1 MHKLS
6 IQSTGAI
13 AQNDIEKSYMQIAE
27 AGFDCVDFG
36 FDNYLQGWMIQND
49 NLNTI
54 FLRPMEEVWEDFK
67 IHADMAEKY
76 SLTFEQMH
84 APFPLRQ
91 PGKTTVNDMML
102 KITDTCF
109 KLGRRM
115 GCRYMVE
122 HPVHLFDR
130 PKEEQYQYNKEM
142 YLELIPLA
150 KKTGIVICLENRFVE
165 RNAHLMEGMGSDFAE
180 SVRLIDE
187 LNEAA
192 GEELFGFCFDV
203 GHANLLGKNMYQSLL
218 TLGDRLKI
226 LHIHDN
232 DGVSDLH
239 TMPFTFERSW
249 NESST
254 DWEGF
259 LCGLKEIGYRGV
271 LNFEVFRLM
280 NSFPQQLHP
289 ALLSL
294 LAETGRYFSTK
305 INH

>member
-1 MHKLS
+1 M
-6 IQSTGAI
+6 
-13 AQNDIEKSYMQIAE
+13 
-27 AGFDCVDFG
+27 
-36 FDNYLQGWMIQND
+36 
-49 NLNTI
+49 
-54 FLRPMEEVWEDFK
+54 
-67 IHADMAEKY
+67 
-76 SLTFEQMH
+76 
-84 APFPLRQ
+84 
-91 PGKTTVNDMML
+91 
-102 KITDTCF
+102 
-109 KLGRRM
+109 
-115 GCRYMVE
+115 
-122 HPVHLFDR
+122 
-130 PKEEQYQYNKEM
+130 
-142 YLELIPLA
+142 
-150 KKTGIVICLENRFVE
+150 E

-192 GEELFGFCFDV
+192 GEELFGFCLDV